1 MLNNLNT
8 RTKLMLLPLLFII
21 IVIISGFVFSHFN
34 KIVKH
39 RIDLS
44 IQTHVLIEDVLKGRI
59 SVYQFLRAP
68 NENNAVK
75 VRESFNALE
84 QKVLKLK
91 QGLNAPQ
98 NIQLSNEIANLIT
111 TYVQYFDEFAS
122 TRVKE
127 FNLGIKDE
135 SQEILS
141 TIVSMVKTGTIL
153 EEKLLQINK
162 NAVDLKIEASGNLN
176 KVLLFITFVST
187 LVFILF
193 SVLFSNIIVHSLQK
207 FQEGLL
213 KFFKYVN
220 KEEEKASLIEI
231 NSHDEFGAMAKIV
244 NENIEKIQQGLQKD
258 TQAVNEA
265 LNVVQQVILGHLNVS
280 LTKEANN
287 PQLKELSNALNSMI
301 KGIKGNV
308 SSISVVLKEFSNYK
322 FVNTVDPKNLEA
334 EMLELINNVNF
345 LTQEISDL
353 LKQSLTIGIT
363 LDEASDILIRN
374 VDTLNTSS
382 NEAAAS
388 LEETAAALE
397 EITSTI
403 VNNSEN
409 VAKMNGYAKEL
420 TVSAKTGQEL
430 AQNTTKAMDEITQQV
445 TLINEAISVIDQIAF
460 QTNILSLNAAV
471 EAATAG
477 EAGKGFAVVAQEVR
491 NLASRS
497 AEAAKEIKT
506 IVENA
511 TTKAGQ
517 GKAISA
523 DMIKGYDG
531 LLENISKSTLM
542 ISEIANAS
550 KEQEAGITQINDA
563 VAALDQQTQQNAS
576 VASQTHDIAVQ
587 TDTIAKEIVKDANA
601 KEFLGKNDVKS
612 KKSLSKNSEHKT
624 ASLPS
629 KKEKN
634 EKKEIKASTQHEE
647 WESF

>member
-122 TRVKE
+122 KRVKE

-176 KVLLFITFVST
+176 KVLLFIAFVST

-213 KFFKYVN
+213 RFFKYVN

-280 LTKEANN
+280 LTQEANN

-345 LTQEISDL
+345 LTKEISDL

-420 TVSAKTGQEL
+420 TISAKTGQEL

-497 AEAAKEIKT
+497 AEAAKEIKS

-563 VAALDQQTQQNAS
+563 VAALDQQTQQNAAVS
-576 VASQTHDIAVQ
+576 SQ
-587 TDTIAKEIVKDANA
+587 
-601 KEFLGKNDVKS
+601 
-612 KKSLSKNSEHKT
+612 
-624 ASLPS
+624 
-629 KKEKN
+629 
-634 EKKEIKASTQHEE
+634 
-647 WESF
+647 

>member
-176 KVLLFITFVST
+176 KVLLFIAFVST

>member
-1 MLNNLNT
+1 MLNSFKT

-21 IVIISGFVFSHFN
+21 IVIISSFVFLHFN
-34 KIVKH
+34 ATVKN
-39 RIDLS
+39 RIEVS
-44 IQTHVLIEDVLKGRI
+44 IQTHILIEDVLKGRI

-68 NENNAVK
+68 NENNATK
-75 VRESFNALE
+75 VRENFKLLE
-84 QKVLKLK
+84 NKVETLK
-91 QGLNAPQ
+91 QELDTQENV
-98 NIQLSNEIANLIT
+98 QLSGEILTLIE
-111 TYVQYFDEFAS
+111 TYIKYFDDFAS
-122 TRVKE
+122 KRVDE

-135 SQEILS
+135 SKEILLIIS
-141 TIVSMVKTGTIL
+141 NMVKTGAIL
-153 EEKLLQINK
+153 EERL
-162 NAVDLKIEASGNLN
+162 LKINDNATILKIQASENLN
-176 KVLLFITFVST
+176 KTLLLIALIATIIFIV
-187 LVFILF
+187 F
-193 SVLFSNIIVHSLQK
+193 SVIFSNIIVNSLSK

-213 KFFKYVN
+213 SFFRYIN
-220 KEEEKASLIEI
+220 KEESKANLIEI
-231 NSHDEFGAMAKIV
+231 NSEDEFGIMAKMV
-244 NENIEKIQQGLQKD
+244 NKNIESIQIGLQKD

-265 LNVVQQVILGHLNVS
+265 LNVVEKVILGHFNVK
-280 LTKEANN
+280 LTQEANN
-287 PQLKELSNALNSMI
+287 PQLQELSKALNSMI
-301 KGIKGNV
+301 GGIKTNID
-308 SSISVVLKEFSNYK
+308 SISVVLKEFSNYK

-334 EMLELINNVNF
+334 DMLELINNVNF
-345 LTQEISDL
+345 LTKEISDL
-353 LKQSLTIGIT
+353 LKQSLTVGVT

-374 VDTLNTSS
+374 VDILNKSS

-420 TVSAKTGQEL
+420 THSAKKGQDL
-430 AQNTTKAMDEITQQV
+430 AQSTTKSMDEITEQV
-445 TLINEAISVIDQIAF
+445 ALINEAISVIDQIAF

-477 EAGKGFAVVAQEVR
+477 EAGKGFAVVAAEVR

-497 AEAAKEIKT
+497 AEAAREIKD
-506 IVENA
+506 IVQNA
-511 TTKAGQ
+511 TTKAAQ
-517 GKAISA
+517 GKAISG

-563 VAALDQQTQQNAS
+563 VAQLDQQTQQNAS

-587 TDTIAKEIVKDANA
+587 TDIIAKEIVKDASA
-601 KEFLGKNDVKS
+601 KEFLGKNEVK
-612 KKSLSKNSEHKT
+612 LAKNPTHST
-624 ASLPS
+624 AEKVIPKAATQAI
-629 KKEKN
+629 KKETPTLKN
-634 EKKEIKASTQHEE
+634 DEA

>member
-1 MLNNLNT
+1 MLNSLNT

-34 KIVKH
+34 KIVKQ
-39 RIDLS
+39 RIDVS
-44 IQTHVLIEDVLKGRI
+44 IQSHILIEDVLKGRI
-59 SVYQFLRAP
+59 SVYQFLRKP
-68 NENNAVK
+68 NESNATK
-75 VRESFNALE
+75 VREDFDVLK
-84 QKVLKLK
+84 QKVIELKKELDVS
-91 QGLNAPQ
+91 Q
-98 NIQLSNEIANLIT
+98 NIQLSNEIIELIT

-122 TRVKE
+122 KRVQE
-127 FNLGIKDE
+127 VSLNIKDE
-135 SQEILS
+135 SPEILN
-141 TIVSMVKTGTIL
+141 TISSMVKTGTIL
-153 EEKLLQINK
+153 EEKLSQINK

-176 KVLLFITFVST
+176 KVLLFIALVST
-187 LVFILF
+187 FVFILF
-193 SVLFSNIIVHSLQK
+193 SILFSNIIVHSLQK

-220 KEEEKASLIEI
+220 KEEEHASLIEI

-287 PQLKELSNALNSMI
+287 PQLKELSQALNSMI

-420 TVSAKTGQEL
+420 THSAKTGQEL

-497 AEAAKEIKT
+497 AEAAKEIKS

-523 DMIKGYDG
+523 DMIKGYEG

-634 EKKEIKASTQHEE
+634 EKKEMKASTQHEE

>member
-1 MLNNLNT
+1 MLNSLNT
-8 RTKLMLLPLLFII
+8 RMKLMLLPLLFII

-34 KIVKH
+34 KIVKQ
-39 RIDLS
+39 RIDVS
-44 IQTHVLIEDVLKGRI
+44 IQSHILIEDVLKGRI
-59 SVYQFLRAP
+59 SVYQFLRKP
-68 NENNAVK
+68 NESNATK
-75 VRESFNALE
+75 VREDFDI
-84 QKVLKLK
+84 LK
-91 QGLNAPQ
+91 QNVIELKKELDASQ
-98 NIQLSNEIANLIT
+98 NIQLSNEIIELIT

-122 TRVKE
+122 KRVQE
-127 FNLGIKDE
+127 VSLNIKDE
-135 SQEILS
+135 SPEILN
-141 TIVSMVKTGTIL
+141 TISSMVKTGTIL
-153 EEKLLQINK
+153 EEKLSQINK

-176 KVLLFITFVST
+176 KVLLFIAFVST
-187 LVFILF
+187 LIFILF

-220 KEEEKASLIEI
+220 KEEEHASLIEI

-287 PQLKELSNALNSMI
+287 PQLKELSQALNSMI

-345 LTQEISDL
+345 LTKEISDL

-420 TVSAKTGQEL
+420 TISAKTGQEL

-511 TTKAGQ
+511 TTKAGH

-523 DMIKGYDG
+523 DMIKGYEG

-624 ASLPS
+624 ASLPLQ
-629 KKEKN
+629 KEKN
-634 EKKEIKASTQHEE
+634 EKKEMKASTQHEE

>member
-1 MLNNLNT
+1 MLNSLNT
-8 RTKLMLLPLLFII
+8 RMKLMLLPLLFII

-34 KIVKH
+34 QIVKQ
-39 RIDLS
+39 RIDVS
-44 IQTHVLIEDVLKGRI
+44 IQSHILIEDVLKGRI
-59 SVYQFLRAP
+59 SVYQFLRKP
-68 NENNAVK
+68 NESNATK
-75 VRESFNALE
+75 VREDFDTLK
-84 QKVLKLK
+84 QKVVELKK
-91 QGLNAPQ
+91 GSDASD
-98 NIQLSNEIANLIT
+98 NIQLCNEIIELIT

-122 TRVKE
+122 QRVQE
-127 FNLGIKDE
+127 VSLNIKDE

-141 TIVSMVKTGTIL
+141 TISSMVKTGTIL
-153 EEKLLQINK
+153 EEKLSQINK
-162 NAVDLKIEASGNLN
+162 NAVDLKIEASKNLN
-176 KVLLFITFVST
+176 KVLLFIALVST
-187 LVFILF
+187 FVFILF
-193 SVLFSNIIVHSLQK
+193 SILFSNVIVHSLQK

-220 KEEEKASLIEI
+220 KEEENASLIEI

-265 LNVVQQVILGHLNVS
+265 LNVVQQVILGHLNVT
-280 LTKEANN
+280 LEQEANN

-301 KGIKGNV
+301 KGIKENV

-322 FVNTVDPKNLEA
+322 FVNTIDPKNLEA

-345 LTQEISDL
+345 LTKEISDL

-420 TVSAKTGQEL
+420 TISAKTGQEL

-634 EKKEIKASTQHEE
+634 EKKVMKDSTQHEE

>member
-1 MLNNLNT
+1 MLNSLNT
-8 RTKLMLLPLLFII
+8 RMKLMLLPLLFII

-34 KIVKH
+34 QIVKQ
-39 RIDLS
+39 RIDVS
-44 IQTHVLIEDVLKGRI
+44 IQSHILIEDVLKGRI
-59 SVYQFLRAP
+59 SVYQFLRKP
-68 NENNAVK
+68 NESNATK
-75 VRESFNALE
+75 VREDFDTLK
-84 QKVLKLK
+84 QKVVELKK
-91 QGLNAPQ
+91 GSDASD
-98 NIQLSNEIANLIT
+98 NIQLSNEIIELIT
-111 TYVQYFDEFAS
+111 TYVQYFDKFAS
-122 TRVKE
+122 QRVQE
-127 FNLGIKDE
+127 VSLNIKDE

-141 TIVSMVKTGTIL
+141 TISSMVKTGTIL
-153 EEKLLQINK
+153 EEKLSQINK
-162 NAVDLKIEASGNLN
+162 NAVDLKIEASENLN
-176 KVLLFITFVST
+176 KVLLFIALVST
-187 LVFILF
+187 FVFILF
-193 SVLFSNIIVHSLQK
+193 SILFSNVIVHSLQK

-231 NSHDEFGAMAKIV
+231 NSHDEFGAMAKMV

-265 LNVVQQVILGHLNVS
+265 LNIVQQVILGHLNVT
-280 LTKEANN
+280 LKQEANN

-301 KGIKGNV
+301 KGIKENV

-322 FVNTVDPKNLEA
+322 FVNTIDPKNLEA

-345 LTQEISDL
+345 LTKEISDL

-420 TVSAKTGQEL
+420 TISAKTGQEL

-497 AEAAKEIKT
+497 AEAAKEIKS

-523 DMIKGYDG
+523 DMIKGYEG

-624 ASLPS
+624 ASLSS

-634 EKKEIKASTQHEE
+634 EKKVMKDSTQHEE

>member
-1 MLNNLNT
+1 
-8 RTKLMLLPLLFII
+8 
-21 IVIISGFVFSHFN
+21 
-34 KIVKH
+34 VKQ
-39 RIDLS
+39 RIDVS
-44 IQTHVLIEDVLKGRI
+44 IQSHILIEDVLKGRI
-59 SVYQFLRAP
+59 SVYQFLRKP
-68 NENNAVK
+68 NESNATK
-75 VRESFNALE
+75 VREDFDVLK
-84 QKVLKLK
+84 QKVIELKK
-91 QGLNAPQ
+91 ESDVSQ
-98 NIQLSNEIANLIT
+98 NIQLSNEIIELIT

-122 TRVKE
+122 KRVQE
-127 FNLGIKDE
+127 VSLNIKDE
-135 SQEILS
+135 SPEILN
-141 TIVSMVKTGTIL
+141 TISSMVKTGTIL
-153 EEKLLQINK
+153 EEKLSQINK

-176 KVLLFITFVST
+176 KVLLFIAFVST

-345 LTQEISDL
+345 LTKEISDL

-420 TVSAKTGQEL
+420 THSAKTGQEL

-523 DMIKGYDG
+523 DMIKGYEG

-634 EKKEIKASTQHEE
+634 EKKEMKDLTQHEE

>member
-1 MLNNLNT
+1 M
-8 RTKLMLLPLLFII
+8 KLMLLPLLFII

-34 KIVKH
+34 KIVKQ
-39 RIDLS
+39 RIDVS
-44 IQTHVLIEDVLKGRI
+44 IQSHILIEDVLKGRI
-59 SVYQFLRAP
+59 SVYQFLRKP
-68 NENNAVK
+68 NESNATK
-75 VRESFNALE
+75 VREDFDVLK
-84 QKVLKLK
+84 QKVIELKK
-91 QGLNAPQ
+91 ESDVSQ
-98 NIQLSNEIANLIT
+98 NIQLSNEIIELIT

-122 TRVKE
+122 KRVQE
-127 FNLGIKDE
+127 VSLNIKDE
-135 SQEILS
+135 SPEILN
-141 TIVSMVKTGTIL
+141 TISSMVKTGTIL
-153 EEKLLQINK
+153 EEKLSQINK

-176 KVLLFITFVST
+176 KVLLFIAFVST

-345 LTQEISDL
+345 LTKEISDL

-420 TVSAKTGQEL
+420 THSAKTGQEL

-523 DMIKGYDG
+523 DMIKGYEG

-634 EKKEIKASTQHEE
+634 EKKEMKDLTQHEE

>member
-122 TRVKE
+122 KRVKE

-176 KVLLFITFVST
+176 KVLLFIAFVST

-634 EKKEIKASTQHEE
+634 EKKEMKASTQHEE

>member
-1 MLNNLNT
+1 
-8 RTKLMLLPLLFII
+8 
-21 IVIISGFVFSHFN
+21 
-34 KIVKH
+34 
-39 RIDLS
+39 
-44 IQTHVLIEDVLKGRI
+44 
-59 SVYQFLRAP
+59 
-68 NENNAVK
+68 
-75 VRESFNALE
+75 
-84 QKVLKLK
+84 
-91 QGLNAPQ
+91 
-98 NIQLSNEIANLIT
+98 
-111 TYVQYFDEFAS
+111 
-122 TRVKE
+122 
-127 FNLGIKDE
+127 
-135 SQEILS
+135 
-141 TIVSMVKTGTIL
+141 
-153 EEKLLQINK
+153 
-162 NAVDLKIEASGNLN
+162 
-176 KVLLFITFVST
+176 
-187 LVFILF
+187 
-193 SVLFSNIIVHSLQK
+193 
-207 FQEGLL
+207 
-213 KFFKYVN
+213 
-220 KEEEKASLIEI
+220 
-231 NSHDEFGAMAKIV
+231 
-244 NENIEKIQQGLQKD
+244 
-258 TQAVNEA
+258 
-265 LNVVQQVILGHLNVS
+265 
-280 LTKEANN
+280 
-287 PQLKELSNALNSMI
+287 
-301 KGIKGNV
+301 
-308 SSISVVLKEFSNYK
+308 
-322 FVNTVDPKNLEA
+322 
-334 EMLELINNVNF
+334 LINNVNF
-345 LTQEISDL
+345 LTKEISDL

-420 TVSAKTGQEL
+420 TISAKTGQEL

-497 AEAAKEIKT
+497 AEAAKEIKS

-523 DMIKGYDG
+523 DMIKGYEG

-634 EKKEIKASTQHEE
+634 EKKVMKDSTQHEE

>member
-1 MLNNLNT
+1 MLNNFKT

-21 IVIISGFVFSHFN
+21 IVIIASFVFLHFN
-34 KIVKH
+34 TTVKN
-39 RIDLS
+39 RINVS
-44 IQTHVLIEDVLKGRI
+44 IQTHILIEDVLKGRI

-68 NENNAVK
+68 NENNAIK
-75 VRESFNALE
+75 VRENFKLLGNS
-84 QKVLKLK
+84 VSTLK
-91 QGLNAPQ
+91 QELDTQENV
-98 NIQLSNEIANLIT
+98 QLSAEILTLIE
-111 TYVQYFDEFAS
+111 TYVNYFNDFAS
-122 TRVKE
+122 KRMDE

-135 SQEILS
+135 SKEILA
-141 TIVSMVKTGTIL
+141 IIANMVKTGTVL
-153 EEKLLQINK
+153 EEKLLKIND
-162 NAVDLKIEASGNLN
+162 NATTLKIEASENLN
-176 KVLLFITFVST
+176 KTLLLIAIIATIIFIV
-187 LVFILF
+187 F
-193 SVLFSNIIVHSLQK
+193 SVIFSNIIVKSLSK

-213 KFFKYVN
+213 SFFRYIN
-220 KEEEKASLIEI
+220 KEEEKANLIQI
-231 NSHDEFGAMAKIV
+231 NSEDEFGIMAKIV
-244 NENIEKIQQGLQKD
+244 NQNIETIQIGLQKD

-265 LNVVQQVILGHLNVS
+265 LTVVEKVISGHLNVK
-280 LTKEANN
+280 LTQVANN
-287 PQLKELSNALNSMI
+287 PQLQELSKALNAMI
-301 KGIKGNV
+301 GGIKINV
-308 SSISVVLKEFSNYK
+308 DSISVVLKEFSNYK

-334 EMLELINNVNF
+334 DMLELINNVNF
-345 LTQEISDL
+345 LTKEISDL
-353 LKQSLTIGIT
+353 LKQSLTVGVT

-374 VDTLNTSS
+374 VDILNKSS

-420 TVSAKTGQEL
+420 TQSAKKGQDL
-430 AQNTTKAMDEITQQV
+430 AQSTTKAMDEITEQV
-445 TLINEAISVIDQIAF
+445 ALINDAISVIDQIAF

-477 EAGKGFAVVAQEVR
+477 EAGKGFAVVAAEVR

-497 AEAAKEIKT
+497 AEAAREIKD

-511 TTKAGQ
+511 TTKASQ
-517 GKAISA
+517 GKIISG
-523 DMIKGYDG
+523 DMIKGYEG

-601 KEFLGKNDVKS
+601 KEFLGKNDVKLTRS
-612 KKSLSKNSEHKT
+612 SANAHSEKSLTKPAVKSHK
-624 ASLPS
+624 
-629 KKEKN
+629 
-634 EKKEIKASTQHEE
+634 HETFLANQDE
-647 WESF
+647 TWENF